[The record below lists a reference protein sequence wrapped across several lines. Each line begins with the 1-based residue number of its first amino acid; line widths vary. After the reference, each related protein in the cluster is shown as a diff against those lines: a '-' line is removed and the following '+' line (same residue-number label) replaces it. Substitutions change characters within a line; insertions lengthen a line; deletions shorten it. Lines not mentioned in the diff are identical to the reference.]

1 MNPPS
6 DGETV
11 VEHADSVGT
20 APVAGSRHHA
30 VNGNGNGVADQQ
42 LLPVALAS
50 SPGGLLPR
58 RGPGRAVLKRLYYSW
73 AFRTLAFWPLD
84 VIERVTGRREPL
96 VPPRRLQYVGRG
108 DFEMIGVHWRDRLI
122 RDHDLDPSTDVLDIG
137 CGVGRIA
144 VALIP
149 VLEDGSYQGF
159 DIVPPAIGWCE
170 REVTSRHPRF
180 GFTLADVRNR
190 QYNPDGAVPAEE
202 YEFPY
207 ADDRFD
213 LALASSVF
221 THMRPDGIGK
231 YLTETARVLR
241 PGGRLACEF
250 FIVDATAAALL
261 AQGLTTFALDHE
273 FSEPSGVT
281 FLGSDPRVPEYNLGV
296 RVGDLEAMAE
306 AAGLE
311 LHSIEFGRWS
321 GRDGGPEG
329 RFQDFVT
336 LVKPI

>member
-1 MNPPS
+1 VNPPAER
-6 DGETV
+6 ETV
-11 VEHADSVGT
+11 VGRADSVGP
-20 APVAGSRHHA
+20 APTVESAPIPAS
-30 VNGNGNGVADQQ
+30 NGNGTVESAS
-42 LLPVALAS
+42 LALTGPS
-50 SPGGLLPR
+50 GGLLPR
-58 RGPGRAVLKRLYYSW
+58 RGPGRALLKRLYYSW

-84 VIERVTGRREPL
+84 IVERAIGRTEPL

-122 RDHDLDPSTDVLDIG
+122 RDHRLDGGTDVLDIG

-149 VLEDGSYQGF
+149 VLDEGTYEGF
-159 DIVPPAIGWCE
+159 DIVPAAIGWCD
-170 REVTSRHPRF
+170 REITSRHPRF

-190 QYNPDGAVPAEE
+190 QYNADGVVSADR

-207 ADDRFD
+207 DDERFD

-221 THMRPDGIGK
+221 THMRPDGIRN
-231 YLTETARVLR
+231 YLAETARVLR

-250 FIVDATAAALL
+250 FIVDDTAAALL
-261 AQGLTTFALDHE
+261 EQGRTTFALDHE
-273 FSEPSGVT
+273 FSEPSGVS
-281 FLGSDPRVPEYNLGV
+281 FLGSDPRVPEYNLGIHQ
-296 RVGDLEAMAE
+296 RDLEAMTRN
-306 AAGLE
+306 AGLE
-311 LHSIEFGRWS
+311 LQSIEFGRWS

-336 LVKPI
+336 LVKPSS